1 MGLTITQKEDNG
13 VEMLHAEG
21 RIALGEECNQLR
33 QRIREI
39 LGSGKMNIVLN
50 LKDVNFVDSAGL
62 GTLLAIYESI
72 NAQHGTFKLA
82 SPSPR
87 IMELLVLSKLVTVFE
102 FSKAENAG

>member
-1 MGLTITQKEDNG
+1 MGLTITQREVNG

-21 RIALGEECNQLR
+21 RIALGEECNLLR
-33 QRIREI
+33 QKVREI

-82 SPSPR
+82 SPSPQ
-87 IMELLVLSKLVTVFE
+87 IMELLVVTKLTTVFE
-102 FSKAENAG
+102 ISKAESAG